1 MSTMVKP
8 RTFGYFFQSAGSSL
22 IRNSW
27 MTLASIGTVAVA
39 LLVLGV
45 FMLLAVNIGAMAA
58 QVEEQVE
65 LTAYLADLSSQERA
79 RLENE
84 LKAIPGVAA
93 VTFVS
98 REEAWQRLLEW
109 YGEDRNFLAGWEED
123 NPLREAFEVRA
134 DSAFRIADIAK
145 AVAEVRGVE
154 EVVYGREIVE
164 QLLSI
169 TRAVR
174 LVGIGLMAG
183 LALAATFII
192 ANTIRITVFARRREI
207 SIMRY
212 VGATAWF
219 VRWPF
224 VIEGLALGIIGAI
237 LASSVLAWGYYFAVR
252 SLAAAIPFW
261 PFVAPWPLLQRL
273 ALALLGLGALIG
285 VAGSGMSVRRY
296 LDV

>member
-1 MSTMVKP
+1 MVKP

-39 LLVLGV
+39 LLVLGT

-65 LTAYLADLSSQERA
+65 LTAYLADLNSQERA
-79 RLENE
+79 RLEND

-98 REEAWQRLLEW
+98 RDEAWQKLLEW
-109 YGEDRNFLAGWEED
+109 YGEDRDFLAGWEED
-123 NPLREAFEVRA
+123 NPLRDAFTVRA
-134 DSAFRIADIAK
+134 DSAFRVAEIAK

-169 TRAVR
+169 THAVR

-212 VGATAWF
+212 IGATAWF

-224 VIEGLALGIIGAI
+224 VIEGLILGLIGAI
-237 LASSVLAWGYYFAVR
+237 LASSLLAWGYYFAVR

>member
-1 MSTMVKP
+1 MVKP
-8 RTFGYFFQSAGSSL
+8 RTFGYFFRSAGSSL

-39 LLVLGV
+39 LLVLGS
-45 FMLLAVNIGAMAA
+45 FMLLAVNIAAMAA

-79 RLENE
+79 SLENE
-84 LKAIPGVAA
+84 LKAIPGVVA

-98 REEAWQRLLEW
+98 RDEAWQRLLEW
-109 YGEDRNFLAGWEED
+109 YGEDRDFLAGWEED
-123 NPLREAFEVRA
+123 NPLRDAFEVRA
-134 DSAFRIADIAK
+134 DSAFRIAEVAK

-154 EVVYGREIVE
+154 EVVYGREIIE

-174 LVGIGLMAG
+174 LVGIGLMLG

-224 VIEGLALGIIGAI
+224 IIEGLILGLIGAI
-237 LASSVLAWGYYFAVR
+237 LAASLLAWGYYFAVR

-285 VAGSGMSVRRY
+285 VVGSGMSVRRY

>member
-1 MSTMVKP
+1 MVKP

-65 LTAYLADLSSQERA
+65 LTAYLADLSPEEMN
-79 RLENE
+79 RLANE

-109 YGEDRNFLAGWEED
+109 YGDDRDFLAGWEED

-134 DSAFRIADIAK
+134 NSAFRIAEIAG
-145 AVAEVRGVE
+145 AVTGVRGVE

-169 TRAVR
+169 TRGVR
-174 LVGIGLMAG
+174 FVGIGLIAG

-224 VIEGLALGIIGAI
+224 VIEGLALGIVGAI

-252 SLAAAIPFW
+252 SMSTVIPFW

-273 ALALLGLGALIG
+273 ALALIGLGALIG
-285 VAGSGMSVRRY
+285 VIGSALSVRRY

>member
-273 ALALLGLGALIG
+273 ALALVGLGALIG

>member
-1 MSTMVKP
+1 MVKP
-8 RTFGYFFQSAGSSL
+8 RTFGYFLQSAGSSL
-22 IRNSW
+22 LRNSW

-45 FMLLAVNIGAMAA
+45 FILLAVNIGAMAA

-65 LTAYLADLSSQERA
+65 LTAYLADLSPEQRN

-109 YGEDRNFLAGWEED
+109 YGDDRDFLAGWEED

-134 DSAFRIADIAK
+134 NSAFRIAEIAG

-169 TRAVR
+169 TRGVR
-174 LVGIGLMAG
+174 FVGIGLMAG

-252 SLAAAIPFW
+252 SVSTAIPFW

-273 ALALLGLGALIG
+273 ALALIGLGALIG
-285 VAGSGMSVRRY
+285 VIGSALSVRRY

>member
-1 MSTMVKP
+1 MVKP

-45 FMLLAVNIGAMAA
+45 FMLLAVNISAMAA
-58 QVEEQVE
+58 QVEAQVE
-65 LTAYLADLSSQERA
+65 LTAYLADISSEERA
-79 RLENE
+79 RLAAE
-84 LKAIPGVAA
+84 LKAIPGVAE

-109 YGEDRNFLAGWEED
+109 YGDNRGFLAGWEDE
-123 NPLREAFEVRA
+123 NPLRESFEIRA
-134 DSAFRIADIAK
+134 DSALRIAEVAA
-145 AVAEVRGVE
+145 AVAQFRSVA

-174 LVGIGLMAG
+174 FVGIALMAG

-207 SIMRY
+207 GIMRY

-224 VIEGLALGIIGAI
+224 IIEGLVLGLIGAV
-237 LASSVLAWGYYFAVR
+237 LAASVLAWGYYFAVR
-252 SLAAAIPFW
+252 TLVAAMPFW
-261 PFVAPWPLLQRL
+261 PFVAPWPMLQSL
-273 ALALLGLGALIG
+273 ALILLGLGALIG
-285 VAGSGMSVRRY
+285 VTGSGMSVRRY

>member
-1 MSTMVKP
+1 MVKP

-65 LTAYLADLSSQERA
+65 LTAYLADLSPEERN
-79 RLENE
+79 RLANE

-109 YGEDRNFLAGWEED
+109 YGDDRDFLAGWEED

-134 DSAFRIADIAK
+134 DSAFRIAEIAG
-145 AVAEVRGVE
+145 AVTEVRGIE

-169 TRAVR
+169 TRGVR
-174 LVGIGLMAG
+174 FVGMGLMAG

-273 ALALLGLGALIG
+273 ALALIGLGALIG
-285 VAGSGMSVRRY
+285 VTGSALSVRRY

>member
-1 MSTMVKP
+1 VSTMVKP

-273 ALALLGLGALIG
+273 ALALVGLGALIG

>member
-1 MSTMVKP
+1 MVKP

-65 LTAYLADLSSQERA
+65 LTAYLADLSPEGRN
-79 RLENE
+79 RLANE

-109 YGEDRNFLAGWEED
+109 YGDDRDFLAGWEGD

-134 DSAFRIADIAK
+134 DSAFRIAEIAG

-169 TRAVR
+169 TRGVR
-174 LVGIGLMAG
+174 FVGIGLMAG

-224 VIEGLALGIIGAI
+224 VIEGLALGIIGAV
-237 LASSVLAWGYYFAVR
+237 LASSVLAWGYYFALR

-261 PFVAPWPLLQRL
+261 PFIAPWPLLQRL
-273 ALALLGLGALIG
+273 ALALIGLGALIG
-285 VAGSGMSVRRY
+285 VAGSALSVRRY

>member
-1 MSTMVKP
+1 
-8 RTFGYFFQSAGSSL
+8 
-22 IRNSW
+22 
-27 MTLASIGTVAVA
+27 
-39 LLVLGV
+39 LVLGV

-65 LTAYLADLSSQERA
+65 LTAYLADLSGQERT

-84 LKAIPGVAA
+84 LKGIPGVVE

-109 YGEDRNFLAGWEED
+109 YGEDRDFLAGWEED
-123 NPLREAFEVRA
+123 NPLREAFQVRA
-134 DSAFRIADIAK
+134 DSAFRIAEIAG

-154 EVVYGREIVE
+154 EVVYGREIVD

-224 VIEGLALGIIGAI
+224 LIEGLALGVIGAI
-237 LASSVLAWGYYFAVR
+237 VASSVLAWGYYFAVR

-273 ALALLGLGALIG
+273 ALALLGLGSLIG

>member
-1 MSTMVKP
+1 MVKP

-273 ALALLGLGALIG
+273 ALALVGLGALIG